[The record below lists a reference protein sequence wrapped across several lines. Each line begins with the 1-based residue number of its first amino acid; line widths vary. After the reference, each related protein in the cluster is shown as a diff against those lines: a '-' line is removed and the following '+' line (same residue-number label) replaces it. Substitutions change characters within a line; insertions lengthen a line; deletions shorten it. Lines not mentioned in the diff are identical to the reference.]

1 MAEERRVPE
10 LDLTDA
16 LQRAAAAGR
25 IPWWPG
31 DTHWNAL
38 GHEVAGQAL
47 VPFLAEKGLLAAP
60 PPR

>member
-1 MAEERRVPE
+1 MPE

-31 DTHWNAL
+31 DTHWNAI
-38 GHEVAGQAL
+38 GYEVVGQAL
-47 VPFLAEKGLLAAP
+47 APFLSEQRLLAAAS
-60 PPR
+60 PR